1 MSKRGQVPL
10 ARSAHTGHCGP
21 IETATNVDRL
31 RRRGLLLAGLTIAWN
46 VVEALVAIGSGIAAG
61 SIALVGFGF
70 DSTIEVMS
78 SVVVVW
84 QFRAEGRSGY
94 DEARERLALRL
105 IAVSFFVLAG
115 YITFESI
122 RDLFFVDSKAAE
134 STVGIVLA
142 ALSLAVMPV
151 LALAKRRTAD
161 ELGSPTLRADSRETL
176 LCAWLSATLL
186 VGLVLNAAFGWSWA
200 DPLAALAI
208 AAFAV
213 KEGVEAWRGDDETT
227 RVTTGAFLEQLS
239 AGSTTPPCQETKVPG
254 RAVGERCPRSRRR
267 MFVEREHE
275 LLDDRSSGHT
285 GSIAPDAGRSA
296 DRRRTA
302 LPGFVHG
309 TAERGAWRI
318 PLREGRRR
326 HHGGALAERWQRQD
340 SDGL

>member
-1 MSKRGQVPL
+1 MHG
-10 ARSAHTGHCGP
+10 ARHIGHAWW

-84 QFRAEGRSGY
+84 QFRAEGHSGY
-94 DEARERLALRL
+94 DEARERRALRL
-105 IAVSFFVLAG
+105 IAASFFVLAG
-115 YITFESI
+115 YIAFESI
-122 RDLFFVDSKAAE
+122 RDLFFVDSRATE

-142 ALSLAVMPV
+142 SLSLAVMPA

-213 KEGVEAWRGDDETT
+213 KEGIEAWRGDDDE
-227 RVTTGAFLEQLS
+227 G
-239 AGSTTPPCQETKVPG
+239 
-254 RAVGERCPRSRRR
+254 
-267 MFVEREHE
+267 
-275 LLDDRSSGHT
+275 DD
-285 GSIAPDAGRSA
+285 
-296 DRRRTA
+296 
-302 LPGFVHG
+302 
-309 TAERGAWRI
+309 
-318 PLREGRRR
+318 
-326 HHGGALAERWQRQD
+326 GGV
-340 SDGL
+340 